1 MKASTLEKNGV
12 PEGVVETVSL
22 IVARVPW
29 PERRLAMAEVTQRL
43 LDGKP
48 RVAEY
53 VFGWNRAAVKVGLEE
68 LRTGVAHANDLSAR
82 RKPKT
87 EEKYPQ
93 LVEDIRELLEPHS
106 QAESHL
112 RTPLAYT
119 HVTAKAVRA
128 ALLEQGWSEEK
139 LPQTRTISNILNR
152 MDYRLRRVA
161 RTKVQK
167 KPR

>member
-1 MKASTLEKNGV
+1 MKTSTLEKNGV
-12 PEGVVETVSL
+12 PDGVVETISL
-22 IVARVPW
+22 LMARIPW
-29 PERRLAMAEVTQRL
+29 PERRLAMAEVTQHL

-53 VFGWNRAAVKVGLEE
+53 VFGWGRETVKTGLEE
-68 LRTGVAHANDLSAR
+68 LRTGVTHVNPLSKR

-93 LVEDIRELLEPHS
+93 LVEDIRVLVEPHS

-112 RTPLAYT
+112 RTALAYT
-119 HVTAKAVRA
+119 NITAAAVRN
-128 ALLEQGWSEEK
+128 ALLKKGWAEET
-139 LPQTRTISNILNR
+139 LPKVRTISNILNR
-152 MDYRLRRVA
+152 MDYRLRLVA
-161 RTKVQK
+161 KMKVQK